1 MNILI
6 KLLMAIFF
14 GVKRHWHILI
24 AILLGLGAGLLFYN
38 NQWGDD
44 PRGVFLLQF
53 FEFIGEVFIRL
64 ITMIVIPLV
73 VSSLIVGLSSL
84 KDTRQLGRMGGKVFT
99 LFLTLMVIAAI
110 IGTVL
115 AVIARPGDNMQ
126 AHIEDVDNFTKR
138 VSVNSPIGDTALI
151 NKNTTDSKAVAE
163 STETG
168 PALATETAALEQN
181 SDQPS
186 GRDILESLDV
196 PVNVDVS
203 AGTLRSLLLE
213 MIPTNPLK
221 ALSSNNLLPAI
232 VYTLAL
238 GFALVFIGN
247 AGKPMIALFESLFTA
262 TMKLT
267 DWVMMMAVPGV
278 FSLTFF
284 TVATSGMD
292 AFVKLMPY
300 VGVVLTGML
309 IQIVIVFPLMLQLLA
324 RVDALNL
331 YRAVSEAILVA
342 FGTASGSATLPITI
356 ANCELR
362 AGISNRVA
370 SFVLPT
376 GASINKTATTMFEVV
391 AVMFLTQ
398 AYGVQLDFTA
408 IALIAVLSIVA
419 SIAAASVPSAGLI
432 TMSLIIASLGDGFS
446 LEMFAGGIALLW
458 SIDRI
463 LDMCRTVTNVISSVT
478 VAAIVA
484 ASEGELK
491 RDLLNNPSAWKD
503 MV

>member
-1 MNILI
+1 MNIFI
-6 KLLMAIFF
+6 KLLMAVFF

-44 PRGVFLLQF
+44 PRGIFLLQF

-73 VSSLIVGLSSL
+73 VSSLIVGVSSL
-84 KDTRQLGRMGGKVFT
+84 KDTRQLGRMGGKVFS
-99 LFLTLMVIAAI
+99 LFLVLMVI
-110 IGTVL
+110 G
-115 AVIARPGDNMQ
+115 AVIGAGLSILVTPGANMQ
-126 AHIEDVDNFTKR
+126 AHIEDVDTLTR
-138 VSVNSPIGDTALI
+138 SVDADSPIGDVDLDNLASDAAVSV
-151 NKNTTDSKAVAE
+151 NTTASTKA
-163 STETG
+163 TD
-168 PALATETAALEQN
+168 LAAGKA
-181 SDQPS
+181 
-186 GRDILESLDV
+186 ILDSLDV
-196 PVNVDVS
+196 EVPANVDIS

-247 AGKPMIALFESLFTA
+247 AGKPLITFFESLFTA

-267 DWVMMMAVPGV
+267 DWVMLMAVPGV

-300 VGVVLTGML
+300 VGVLMTGLL
-309 IQIVIVFPLMLQLLA
+309 IQIVVVFPLMLQLLA

-331 YRAVSEAILVA
+331 YRAISEAILVA
-342 FGTASGSATLPITI
+342 FGTASSSATLPITI

-391 AVMFLTQ
+391 AVMFLAQ
-398 AYGVQLDFTA
+398 AYGVQLDAMA
-408 IALIAVLSIVA
+408 IILIAVLAIVA
-419 SIAAASVPSAGLI
+419 SIAAAAVPSAGLI
-432 TMSLIIASLGDGFS
+432 TMSVIIGSLGQGFS

-463 LDMCRTVTNVISSVT
+463 LDMCRTVTNVMSSVT

-484 ASEGELK
+484 ANEGELK
-491 RDLLNNPSAWKD
+491 RDLLNNPAAWKD
-503 MV
+503 MA